1 MPVLGWFNGNIF
13 SLIEFQ
19 MYEALMLKINYA
31 EEKLKLFVNSFYQLG
46 HLFIFFLFKHL
57 GL

>member
-1 MPVLGWFNGNIF
+1 MPVLGWFNWYIF
-13 SLIEFQ
+13 SFIEFQ

-31 EEKLKLFVNSFYQLG
+31 EKELKLFVNSLYQLG
-46 HLFIFFLFKHL
+46 HLFIFLFKHL